1 MIYPWQKKQWDKI
14 VACYQ
19 KGRMPHALLLA
30 GSRGLGKLTFAKS
43 LAELILC
50 ERNLTQACQ
59 VCRGCQLLR
68 VGNHPDFFE
77 VSLEEKSKAIK
88 VAQIRDLIAALNQT
102 SQRGHYQVVILFPA
116 EVMNR
121 AAANAFLKT
130 LEEPSGQVLLILV
143 THQPGVLPKTIISRC
158 QRVLFK
164 AYSDLMTLQWVEMQ
178 VKGDKN
184 KARQLLALTNHAPLQ
199 AIKLE
204 SLNYSSL
211 RDLLLKSLINT
222 VMQRESAVSV
232 VSILLKEDL
241 LKEDIKLILHII
253 ITFLM
258 DVLRLKLNC
267 YYFILNT
274 DHMSF
279 LQELSLILSQEKLLE
294 VLQQLQET
302 WRVITGSEAVN
313 SQLLLEEIFLMLE
326 MHSVS

>member
-1 MIYPWQKKQWDKI
+1 MIYPWQQKQWDKI
-14 VACYQ
+14 VACHQ

-43 LAELILC
+43 LGELMLC

-59 VCRGCQLLR
+59 ICRGCQLFR

-77 VSLEEKSKAIK
+77 VSLKEKSKAIK
-88 VAQIRDLIAALNQT
+88 VTQIRDLIAALNQT

-116 EVMNR
+116 EAMNR

-130 LEEPSGQVLLILV
+130 LEEPSGQVLVILV
-143 THQPGVLPKTIISRC
+143 THQSGTLLPTIVSRC

-164 AYSDLMTLQWVEMQ
+164 TYSDPTTIQWVETQ

-184 KARQLLALTNHAPLQ
+184 KARQLLALTNHAPLH

-211 RDLLLKSLINT
+211 RDLVLKSLINT
-222 VMQRESAVSV
+222 VMQRESAVNV
-232 VSILLKEDL
+232 VSILLR
-241 LKEDIKLILHII
+241 EDIKLILHII

-258 DVLRLKLNC
+258 DVLRLQLNC
-267 YYFILNT
+267 YYFVLNA
-274 DHMSF
+274 DYMSF
-279 LQELSLILSQEKLLE
+279 LQELSSILSQEKLLE
-294 VLQQLQET
+294 ILQQLQET
-302 WRVITGSEAVN
+302 WRVVTGSEAVN
-313 SQLLLEEIFLMLE
+313 SQLLMEEIFLMLE